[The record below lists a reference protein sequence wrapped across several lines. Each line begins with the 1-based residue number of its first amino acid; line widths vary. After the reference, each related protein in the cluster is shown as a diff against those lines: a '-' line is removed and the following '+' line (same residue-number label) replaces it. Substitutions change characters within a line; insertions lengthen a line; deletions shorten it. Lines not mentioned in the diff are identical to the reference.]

1 MVIMIIMV
9 KMIINGN
16 NQGNI
21 SIKVKE
27 ERNDGNWVG
36 KNLP

>member
-27 ERNDGNWVG
+27 KVNS
-36 KNLP
+36 LP